1 MGDRHGLGLPR
12 SLHPMK
18 PAGTA
23 LRPAEPRCI
32 TISCETTLPQKAIA
46 TRDQRLHSSAP
57 LPTKSSC
64 MRRKPGKQHRS
75 LRPTKTQ
82 SREAQ
87 VLSEGCIHFIR
98 PFSLNIT
105 APFQCRNPLSLRSW
119 QANLLRNADG
129 GFHLGQDA
137 GPSHGG
143 IRSKNK
149 RPKLT
154 AWVQFRAKKT
164 REISHLAIQD
174 TKKHLTEIART
185 ALR

>member
-1 MGDRHGLGLPR
+1 MGDRNGLGLSR

-32 TISCETTLPQKAIA
+32 TISCETTLPQKAI
-46 TRDQRLHSSAP
+46 TTLDQRLHSSAP

-82 SREAQ
+82 NREAQ
-87 VLSEGCIHFIR
+87 VLSKGCIHFIR
-98 PFSLNIT
+98 LFSLNIT

-129 GFHLGQDA
+129 GFHTSDRTQVPRTEVSGQKISA
-137 GPSHGG
+137 QNSHTGYSFE
-143 IRSKNK
+143 R
-149 RPKLT
+149 
-154 AWVQFRAKKT
+154 KKQ
-164 REISHLAIQD
+164 EKSHI
-174 TKKHLTEIART
+174 
-185 ALR
+185 